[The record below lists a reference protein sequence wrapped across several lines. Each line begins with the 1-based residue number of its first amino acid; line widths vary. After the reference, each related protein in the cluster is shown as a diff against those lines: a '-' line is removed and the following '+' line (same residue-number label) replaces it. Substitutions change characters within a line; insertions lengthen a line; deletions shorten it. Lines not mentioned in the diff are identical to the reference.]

1 MEKNTTD
8 VLKEIPAWIDNVPTA
23 KAYKNAVIAGNGDR
37 LFRVIKM
44 AGNQEAYRTCVA
56 DFAHF
61 LFQMN
66 LVKDIK
72 ISNTPAEYIHS
83 NVEQVTYQPGNYW
96 FFDDVHNPAPG
107 TKIVVFNIAHI
118 KVENETIKRLIE
130 KIGLTI
136 DYSTMSLLL
145 EEYPGWENI
154 EEEDFINNTILS
166 HYGSYQ
172 DDILKTS
179 DLEWINDVLIGN
191 DANCIVKTAE
201 GEEVE
206 EGVPQETE
214 LTDEVQ
220 LATPL
225 TGENFKESEIKV
237 KSAAVT
243 NGLDT
248 TNNHKNTENTENTGP
263 IDGKAKTNKEDD
275 YQKAT
280 SSKDKGLE
288 EVPTPELNESEP
300 EEETVESAQAKIALN
315 KQLNAK
321 MYEIY
326 EQTATRL
333 KAERDPRWKDFILEY
348 KKAIEDENYTVKTC
362 PRYLNM
368 TSRDAKAPIYKVLYD
383 SDQATKQYEK
393 DLMKIRR
400 KTMCFACHRPFEA
413 DITFAKHKEHTVKC
427 PNCGNL
433 VRIMIDW
440 LK

>member
-1 MEKNTTD
+1 MQKALAELGRKIVFMEKNTPA

-44 AGNQEAYRTCVA
+44 VGNQEAYKTCVA
-56 DFAHF
+56 DFVHF

-66 LVKDIK
+66 LVKDKK
-72 ISNTPAEYIHS
+72 ISSTASEYIHS
-83 NVEQVTYQPGNYW
+83 NVEQVTHQPGNYW
-96 FFDDVHNPAPG
+96 FFDDVHNPTPG
-107 TKIVVFNIAHI
+107 TKIVVFNISDI
-118 KVENETIKRLIE
+118 KVENETIKQLIE
-130 KIGLTI
+130 KIGLTV

-154 EEEDFINNTILS
+154 EEDDFINNTLLS

-191 DANCIVKTAE
+191 DANSIVKTAE
-201 GEEVE
+201 GEEVK
-206 EGVPQETE
+206 EGVPQELE

-220 LATPL
+220 LARPMT
-225 TGENFKESEIKV
+225 EEKVNESEIEV
-237 KSAAVT
+237 K
-243 NGLDT
+243 GMD
-248 TNNHKNTENTENTGP
+248 
-263 IDGKAKTNKEDD
+263 
-275 YQKAT
+275 
-280 SSKDKGLE
+280 
-288 EVPTPELNESEP
+288 EVPAPELSEDEP
-300 EEETVESAQAKIALN
+300 EEETVESAQAKIAYN

-333 KAERDPRWKDFILEY
+333 KAERDPRWKEFISEY

-383 SDQATKQYEK
+383 ADQATKQYEK

-400 KTMCFACHRPFEA
+400 KTMCFACHRSFEA
-413 DITFAKHKEHTVKC
+413 DITFAKQKEHTVKC